1 MSGKHKPKE
10 PTKREESNIRSALNK
25 YCFMGDLS
33 VELGYT
39 NNWVGQRL
47 YYLLKLGKV
56 KKKKGLLTI
65 HEKDKPNILK
75 VNREGICE

>member
-10 PTKREESNIRSALNK
+10 PTEKEENDIRKALNK

-39 NNWVGQRL
+39 NNWVEQRL
-47 YYLLKLGKV
+47 YYLLKLRKV
-56 KKKKGLLTI
+56 KRIEPIIGRSLEWRWI
-65 HEKDKPNILK
+65 E
-75 VNREGICE
+75 